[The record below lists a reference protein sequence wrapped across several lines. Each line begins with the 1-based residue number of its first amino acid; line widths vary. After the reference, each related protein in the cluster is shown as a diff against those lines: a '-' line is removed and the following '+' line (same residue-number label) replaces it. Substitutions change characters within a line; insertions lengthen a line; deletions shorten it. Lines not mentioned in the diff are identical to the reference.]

1 MKLNS
6 REMTL
11 PTADAEPAGRGAFNS
26 YNDRLIGEGRLL
38 FDRTVAV
45 MGGCGHVGLPLAI
58 GLAEVGFQTAIYDID
73 REACQTVRSGRMPF
87 EEEQAEEVLKKQLA
101 NGRLT
106 VSSDPSVLSEAQFVI
121 CVVGTPVDEFLNPM
135 VHRFFQS
142 VESIRP
148 HLRDGQVLVL
158 RSTLF
163 PETSKRVHE
172 SFQSRGPKV
181 DVVVCPE
188 RVAQGKGYVEIK
200 TLPQIVAGFTD
211 RGIKAARFLFEPFGV
226 EIVEVQPTEAELAKL
241 FNNVWRYITFAVAN
255 QFYTLANDYGLDYH
269 RIHNALT
276 HHYPRGQGLPRPG
289 FTAGPCLFKDTMQL
303 SAFSSNHFF
312 LGHAAM
318 LVNEGLP
325 LYVVQQMAKNYNLA
339 EMTVGI
345 LGMAFKPDCDD
356 VRDSLSFK
364 LRKILATRCKSVLC
378 SDHHVD
384 PKVLFKATG
393 QIRPEEFLSP
403 EEVIAK
409 SDVLVIGVPHSEYK
423 KLDFGDKPVVDIWN
437 SLGRGG
443 TIA

>member
-1 MKLNS
+1 V
-6 REMTL
+6 
-11 PTADAEPAGRGAFNS
+11 
-26 YNDRLIGEGRLL
+26 

-73 REACQTVRSGRMPF
+73 REACNTVRSGKMPF
-87 EEEQAEEVLKKQLA
+87 EEEHAEEVLKEQLA

-106 VSSDPSVLSEAQFVI
+106 VSSDPAVVSEAQFVI

-135 VHRFFQS
+135 VHRFFQAI
-142 VESIRP
+142 EAIRP
-148 HLRDGQVLVL
+148 NLRDGQVLVL

-163 PETSKRVHE
+163 PETSKKVHE
-172 SFQSRGPKV
+172 LFQSRGPKI

-200 TLPQIVAGFTD
+200 TLPQIVAGFTE
-211 RGIKAARFLFEPFGV
+211 RGVKAARFLFEPFGV

-255 QFYTLANDYGLDYH
+255 QFYTLASDYGLDYH
-269 RIHNALT
+269 RIHHALT
-276 HHYPRGQGLPRPG
+276 HHYPRGGGLPRPG

-325 LYVVQQMAKNYNLA
+325 LYVVQQMAKKYDLA
-339 EMTVGI
+339 NMTVGI

-364 LRKILATRCKSVLC
+364 LRKILATRCRSVLC

-384 PKVLFKATG
+384 PKVLFKATA
-393 QIRPEEFLSP
+393 QVRQEEFLSA
-403 EEVIAK
+403 EDVIAK
-409 SDVLVIGVPHSEYK
+409 SDVVVIGVPHREYK
-423 KLDFGDKPVVDIWN
+423 KLDFGGKPVVDIWN
-437 SLGRGG
+437 ALGRGG
-443 TIA
+443 TVA

>member
-1 MKLNS
+1 VF
-6 REMTL
+6 E
-11 PTADAEPAGRGAFNS
+11 
-26 YNDRLIGEGRLL
+26 
-38 FDRTVAV
+38 RTVAV

-58 GLAEVGFQTAIYDID
+58 GLAEVGFKTAIYDID
-73 REACQTVRSGRMPF
+73 REACTLVRSGKMPF
-87 EEEQAEEVLKKQLA
+87 EEEQAEDVLREQLA

-106 VSSDPSVLSEAQFVI
+106 VSSDPTVLSEAQFVI

-135 VHRFFQS
+135 VHRFFQA
-142 VESIRP
+142 VETIRP
-148 HLRDGQVLVL
+148 HLRDGQILVL

-163 PETSKRVHE
+163 PETSKKVHE
-172 SFQSRGPKV
+172 LFQSRGPKV

-188 RVAQGKGYVEIK
+188 RVAQGKGYLEIK
-200 TLPQIVAGFTD
+200 SLPQIIAGFTE
-211 RGIKAARFLFEPFGV
+211 RGLKAARFLFEPFGV
-226 EIVEVQPTEAELAKL
+226 EICEVQPIEAELAKL

-255 QFYTLANDYGLDYH
+255 QFYTLAADYGLDYH
-269 RIHNALT
+269 RIHHAVT

-325 LYVVQQMAKNYNLA
+325 LYVVQQMAKKYDLA
-339 EMTVGI
+339 NMTVGI
-345 LGMAFKPDCDD
+345 LGMAFKADCDD

-364 LRKILATRCKSVLC
+364 LRKILATRCKKVLC
-378 SDHHVD
+378 SDHHVQ
-384 PKVLFKATG
+384 PKVLFKATA

-403 EEVIAK
+403 QDLV
-409 SDVLVIGVPHSEYK
+409 DRCDLVVLGVPHREYK
-423 KLDFGDKPVVDIWN
+423 NLDFGDKPVVDIWN
-437 SLGRGG
+437 FLGRGG